1 MGVLLISEQK
11 IKSFTAIN
19 KLVDSD
25 LLKSEIQIA
34 QDTQLQ
40 GVLGSKF
47 YNHILSQVSATG
59 NTFNSDETELV
70 NTYIQPWLIQ
80 EAYQTAIPHIHIK
93 TLNRGLEIGT
103 SEFGN
108 GVDLEAMKYMRSIQ
122 KQRADF
128 YKMRLQD
135 YLITG
140 YGQGKFPQYDQY
152 STLDGMVPDKND
164 KYSTPIAL
172 NHTTRYGW
180 AYRRY
185 NDGAIPVYSDRAH
198 YDDPCKG
205 CM

>member
-11 IKSFTAIN
+11 IKSFSQIN

-25 LLKSEIQIA
+25 LLKSEIQVA

-40 GVLGSKF
+40 GILGSRF
-47 YNHILSQVSATG
+47 YNHLLDQVSSTG
-59 NTFNSDETELV
+59 NTFNADETTLV
-70 NTYIQPWLIQ
+70 NDYIQPFLIQ
-80 EAYQTAIPHIHIK
+80 ESYYQSIPSLHIR

-108 GVDLEAMKYMRSIQ
+108 GVDVETMKYMRSIQ
-122 KQRADF
+122 KQRSDF

-140 YGQGKFPQYDQY
+140 RGQGRFPQYDQY
-152 STLDGMVPDKND
+152 STLDGMVPNKQD
-164 KYSTPIAL
+164 KYNSPIAL

-180 AYRRY
+180 ALRRY
-185 NDGAIPVYSDRAH
+185 TDKGIPVYSEWDRINP
-198 YDDPCKG
+198 PCWG
-205 CM
+205 CQ